1 MEIIYRTI
9 DDKEFDNEADACY
22 HESMLHD
29 SLKMWSRQGN
39 ETGETCQAF
48 CVYIANEEA
57 SKLFLHL
64 ANVQGDQAANGICDG
79 DCGLFYWDECEGTY
93 RYVDEDERLAIVR
106 AYQYITRKEV

>member
-9 DDKEFDNEADACY
+9 DGQEFDNEADACY
-22 HESMLHD
+22 HESVLHD

-39 ETGETCQAF
+39 ETEYTSQAF

-57 SKLFLHL
+57 SQLFLHL
-64 ANVQGDQAANGICDG
+64 ANAQGDQDANGICGG
-79 DCGLFYWDECEGTY
+79 DYGLFYWDECEATY

-106 AYQYITRKEV
+106 AHQYITRKEV

>member
-1 MEIIYRTI
+1 MKIIYRTI
-9 DDKEFDNEADACY
+9 DGKEFDNEADACY

-39 ETGETCQAF
+39 ETSETSQAF

-57 SKLFLHL
+57 SLLFLHL
-64 ANVQGDQAANGICDG
+64 ANVQGDQAANGICGG
-79 DCGLFYWDECEGTY
+79 DCGLFYWDECEATY

-106 AYQYITRKEV
+106 AHQYITRKEV